1 MGPLFQLKLCNH
13 VALARP
19 STVSLQTYE
28 TSRLPFKRAN
38 VTLPQ
43 SRDVIDKRN
52 PALFT
57 RPSRKRN
64 DLSSGTPI
72 TVLALGG
79 NAILQRNQ
87 KGTFDEQYENVRST
101 TAQIATLVNDGFR
114 IVIVHGNG
122 PQIGATV
129 IRHEMGQTKVPPLP
143 LHACGAETQGFLG
156 YIIQQSLR
164 DELAKLG
171 AKRAVATIIT
181 QLIVDQSD
189 PAFKHPSKPIG
200 PFYTKEQRDIL
211 LRDRSDLV
219 IEEDSGR
226 GYRRFVPSPDPKTV
240 VEDEAIRV
248 LVDDESVVIACG
260 GGGIPVIKE
269 GTRLHGVD
277 AVIDKDLAAERLATA
292 IHAENL
298 VILTDVEGVYLDY
311 GKPAQRLLSKI
322 SPYELET
329 YAQKG
334 YFAKGSMGP
343 KVEAAIRFLRNGGK
357 RAVIASLGDLGRA
370 IKGSAGTQMRN

>member
-1 MGPLFQLKLCNH
+1 M
-13 VALARP
+13 
-19 STVSLQTYE
+19 
-28 TSRLPFKRAN
+28 SR
-38 VTLPQ
+38 
-43 SRDVIDKRN
+43 
-52 PALFT
+52 
-57 RPSRKRN
+57 
-64 DLSSGTPI
+64 TPI

-87 KGTFDEQYENVRST
+87 KGTFEEQYENVRST

-129 IRHEMGQTKVPPLP
+129 IRHELGQTKVPPLP

-164 DELAKLG
+164 DELARLES
-171 AKRAVATIIT
+171 KRAVATIIT
-181 QLIVDQSD
+181 QVIVDKSD

-200 PFYTKEQRDIL
+200 PFYTREQRDTL

-226 GYRRFVPSPDPKTV
+226 GYRRFVPSPDPKAV
-240 VEDEAIRV
+240 VEYEAIRA

-260 GGGIPVIKE
+260 GGGIPVIRQ
-269 GTRLHGVD
+269 GTRLQGVE
-277 AVIDKDLAAERLATA
+277 AVIDKDLAAERLATS
-292 IHAENL
+292 IDAESL
-298 VILTDVEGVYLDY
+298 VILTDVDGVYLDY
-311 GKPAQRLLSKI
+311 GKPRQRLLSRI
-322 SPYELET
+322 SPGELET

-343 KVEAAIRFLRNGGK
+343 KVEAAIRFLRNGGD
-357 RAVIASLGDLGRA
+357 RAVIANLGDLGRA
-370 IKGSAGTQMRN
+370 IKGSAGTQVRN

>member
-1 MGPLFQLKLCNH
+1 M
-13 VALARP
+13 
-19 STVSLQTYE
+19 VS
-28 TSRLPFKRAN
+28 R
-38 VTLPQ
+38 
-43 SRDVIDKRN
+43 
-52 PALFT
+52 
-57 RPSRKRN
+57 
-64 DLSSGTPI
+64 TPI

-87 KGTFDEQYENVRST
+87 KGTFEEQYENVKST
-101 TAQIATLVNDGFR
+101 TTQIATLVNDGFR

-164 DELAKLG
+164 DELARRG
-171 AKRAVATIIT
+171 SKRAVATIIT
-181 QLIVDQSD
+181 QVIVDESD

-200 PFYTKEQRDIL
+200 PFYTKEQRDTL

-219 IEEDSGR
+219 VEEDSGR
-226 GYRRFVPSPDPKTV
+226 GYRRFVPSPDPKEV
-240 VEDEAIRV
+240 VEGEAIRV
-248 LVDDESVVIACG
+248 LVENESVVIACG
-260 GGGIPVIKE
+260 GGGIPVIRQR
-269 GTRLHGVD
+269 TRLQGVE
-277 AVIDKDLAAERLATA
+277 AVIDKDLAAERLATS
-292 IHAENL
+292 IHAESL
-298 VILTDVEGVYLDY
+298 VILTDVDGVYLDY
-311 GKPAQRLLSKI
+311 GKTDQRLLSNI
-322 SPYELET
+322 SPSELET

-357 RAVIASLGDLGRA
+357 RAVIANLGDLGGA
-370 IKGSAGTQMRN
+370 IKGSAGTQVRN

>member
-1 MGPLFQLKLCNH
+1 M
-13 VALARP
+13 
-19 STVSLQTYE
+19 VS
-28 TSRLPFKRAN
+28 R
-38 VTLPQ
+38 
-43 SRDVIDKRN
+43 
-52 PALFT
+52 
-57 RPSRKRN
+57 
-64 DLSSGTPI
+64 TPI

-87 KGTFDEQYENVRST
+87 KGTFEEQYENVKST
-101 TAQIATLVNDGFR
+101 TTQIATLVNDGFR

-164 DELAKLG
+164 DELARRG
-171 AKRAVATIIT
+171 SKRAVATIIT
-181 QLIVDQSD
+181 QVIVDKSD

-200 PFYTKEQRDIL
+200 PFYTKEQRDTL

-219 IEEDSGR
+219 VEEDSGR
-226 GYRRFVPSPDPKTV
+226 GYRRFVPSPDPKEV
-240 VEDEAIRV
+240 VEGEAIRV
-248 LVDDESVVIACG
+248 LVENESVVIACG
-260 GGGIPVIKE
+260 GGGIPVIRQR
-269 GTRLHGVD
+269 TRLQGVE
-277 AVIDKDLAAERLATA
+277 AVIDKDLAAERLATS
-292 IHAENL
+292 IHAESL

-311 GKPAQRLLSKI
+311 GRPDQRLLSKI
-322 SPYELET
+322 SSSELEIH
-329 YAQKG
+329 AQKG

-357 RAVIASLGDLGRA
+357 RAVIANLGDLGAA
-370 IKGSAGTQMRN
+370 IKGSAGTQVRN